1 MQIQKLESQD
11 RKTYIQPQLPDTRA
25 PSEMSFAFPV
35 ITEAQASPTA
45 NNQTAILESSKTSI
59 DDSSYNNF
67 IR

>member
-11 RKTYIQPQLPDTRA
+11 RKTYIQPQLPDARV
-25 PSEMSFAFPV
+25 PSETSIAFPV
-35 ITEAQASPTA
+35 ITEAQTSPTA

-59 DDSSYNNF
+59 EDSSFNNF

>member
-1 MQIQKLESQD
+1 MQIHKLEGQD
-11 RKTYIQPQLPDTRA
+11 RKTYIQPQIPDARA

-35 ITEAQASPTA
+35 ITEAQNSPTA

-59 DDSSYNNF
+59 EDSSYKNF